1 MDKKY
6 IFLGLFIFM
15 IIAISLFL
23 TLDEAPF
30 LEPNELN
37 EVEEG
42 PEEELEDVR
51 FSILNRNQNHI
62 LWLVSERVDNYEAEN
77 RMELYPVEIEV
88 YDRQDGKLL
97 YTIEGDFGQYFSQ
110 EDYLELRGNVEIES
124 ERYFIE
130 TDELDYFLNE
140 DFLEGRDSVL
150 IKGRDFT
157 SRAKRFDSDLNLRN
171 LRLYAEENE
180 KRAGVYFEE
189 QEDE

>member
-62 LWLVSERVDNYEAEN
+62 LWLVSERVDNYQAEN

-130 TDELDYFLNE
+130 ADELDYFLNE
-140 DFLEGRDSVL
+140 DFLEGRGSVL
-150 IKGRDFT
+150 IRGRDFT

>member
-62 LWLVSERVDNYEAEN
+62 LWLVSERVDNYQAEN

-88 YDRQDGKLL
+88 YDRQ
-97 YTIEGDFGQYFSQ
+97 
-110 EDYLELRGNVEIES
+110 
-124 ERYFIE
+124 
-130 TDELDYFLNE
+130 
-140 DFLEGRDSVL
+140 
-150 IKGRDFT
+150 
-157 SRAKRFDSDLNLRN
+157 
-171 LRLYAEENE
+171 
-180 KRAGVYFEE
+180 
-189 QEDE
+189 